1 MKIVNDDTSD
11 HDKTARIL
19 KILTQLKDTYFMSNL
34 KKAIE
39 YNGAALEWGKQLGD
53 KYILPLYFTLKA
65 AIVVSG

>member
-1 MKIVNDDTSD
+1 
-11 HDKTARIL
+11 
-19 KILTQLKDTYFMSNL
+19 MSNL